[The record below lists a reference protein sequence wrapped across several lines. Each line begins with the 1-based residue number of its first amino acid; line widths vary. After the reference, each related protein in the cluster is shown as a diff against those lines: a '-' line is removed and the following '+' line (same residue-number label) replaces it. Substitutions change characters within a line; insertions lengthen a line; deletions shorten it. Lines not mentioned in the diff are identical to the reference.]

1 MFSDPELQVA
11 KIQATGFI
19 SFEAL
24 RDASF
29 LCPGKRPKLKL
40 AGTKLGKKAKADA
53 DRAPIPAAFGN
64 KPAGSFIFDPKR

>member
-24 RDASF
+24 RDAAF
-29 LCPGKRPKLKL
+29 LRPAHRPKPELVE
-40 AGTKLGKKAKADA
+40 TKLGQEAKADA
-53 DRAPIPAAFGN
+53 GLSADSGCIRQQTCRQLHF
-64 KPAGSFIFDPKR
+64 